1 MSLPKLNT
9 PTYELKLSSIKEPV
23 KYRPFLVKEE
33 KLMMIA
39 SETGDE
45 KNIINSVVETVN
57 ACTFNKLDLD
67 KIPMYDIELLFLN
80 IRAKSVGEVI
90 KVNVT
95 CPDDMKT
102 TVVKEINIKDVK
114 IIKNDNHKDVV
125 KINDTVKLVLKH
137 PTLSVTKLIK
147 KGDAEDVFKILP
159 SCIKTVYDGEKMIE
173 DFTHQEAEDFINNLS
188 SEQFKNLQ
196 DFFMTMP
203 KLKHDVEV
211 ENPNTKVKSTV
222 SLEGMQSFF

>member
-9 PTYELKLSSIKEPV
+9 PTYELKLSSIEEPV

-80 IRAKSVGEVI
+80 IRA
-90 KVNVT
+90 
-95 CPDDMKT
+95 
-102 TVVKEINIKDVK
+102 
-114 IIKNDNHKDVV
+114 
-125 KINDTVKLVLKH
+125 
-137 PTLSVTKLIK
+137 
-147 KGDAEDVFKILP
+147 
-159 SCIKTVYDGEKMIE
+159 
-173 DFTHQEAEDFINNLS
+173 
-188 SEQFKNLQ
+188 
-196 DFFMTMP
+196 
-203 KLKHDVEV
+203 
-211 ENPNTKVKSTV
+211 
-222 SLEGMQSFF
+222 

>member
-9 PTYELKLSSIKEPV
+9 PTYELKLSSIEEPV

-125 KINDTVKLVLKH
+125 KINDTVKLV
-137 PTLSVTKLIK
+137 K